1 MCAHFALSLI
11 DKMTESYGG
20 YGDWGQTPFLI
31 TTTNFTTLALEKMI
45 VKYIIKECTNLTLKS
60 LVPHLSPVSNPQLRN

>member
-1 MCAHFALSLI
+1 MGRKKGACAHFALSLI

-31 TTTNFTTLALEKMI
+31 TTTDFTTLALE
-45 VKYIIKECTNLTLKS
+45 NDDS
-60 LVPHLSPVSNPQLRN
+60 